1 MHRER
6 SSEPSCGC
14 MSRTTVEQDAQVQ
27 EAVLDVV
34 LDQHPTA
41 LTEAEILR
49 DFRDSEADNVERA
62 IRDLVAGGLLRR
74 EGGSIL
80 PTRAALHFASLQP

>member
-6 SSEPSCGC
+6 SSEPPCGC
-14 MSRTTVEQDAQVQ
+14 MAATTVEQDAQVQ
-27 EAVLDVV
+27 EAALDVV

-41 LTEAEILR
+41 LTEAEIVR
-49 DFRDSEADNVERA
+49 DFASGEADNVERA

-74 EGGSIL
+74 EGESVL

>member
-1 MHRER
+1 MRRER
-6 SSEPSCGC
+6 SSKPPCGC
-14 MSRTTVEQDAQVQ
+14 MVATTVEQDAQFQ

-49 DFRDSEADNVERA
+49 DFASGEADNVERA

-74 EGGSIL
+74 EGESVL
-80 PTRAALHFASLQP
+80 PTRAALHFHSLQP

>member
-1 MHRER
+1 MAA
-6 SSEPSCGC
+6 
-14 MSRTTVEQDAQVQ
+14 TTVEHDAQVQ
-27 EAVLDVV
+27 GAVLDVV

-49 DFRDSEADNVERA
+49 DFASGEGDNVERA
-62 IRDLVAGGLLRR
+62 IRDLVGSGLLRR
-74 EGGSIL
+74 EGESVL

>member
-1 MHRER
+1 MAA
-6 SSEPSCGC
+6 
-14 MSRTTVEQDAQVQ
+14 TTVEHDAQVQ

-34 LDQHPTA
+34 LDHHPTV
-41 LTEAEILR
+41 LTEAEIVR
-49 DFRDSEADNVERA
+49 DFASGEADNVERA

-74 EGGSIL
+74 EGESVF

>member
-1 MHRER
+1 MAA
-6 SSEPSCGC
+6 
-14 MSRTTVEQDAQVQ
+14 TTVEQDAQVQ

-34 LDQHPTA
+34 LDLHPTA

-49 DFRDSEADNVERA
+49 DFARGEADNVERA
-62 IRDLVAGGLLRR
+62 IRDLVGGGLLRR
-74 EGGSIL
+74 ERESVL

>member
-1 MHRER
+1 MHGER
-6 SSEPSCGC
+6 SSESESGC
-14 MSRTTVEQDAQVQ
+14 TVRTTVDHDAQVQ

-41 LTEAEILR
+41 LTEAEIVR
-49 DFRDSEADNVERA
+49 DFASGEADNVERA

-74 EGGSIL
+74 EGQSVL
-80 PTRAALHFASLQP
+80 PTRAALHLASLQP